1 MAAASSGS
9 AAVALPGGEPPLM
22 ADLMCGPNLPLT
34 KAFLWCGW
42 RTVSVDWL
50 LDPAHDLSNPLR
62 QKSLAGQLEET
73 DFIAAAMDCSTK
85 LRAREIP
92 RTDDQ
97 HPSPSGQQTSP
108 WGYQG
113 CQSRT
118 RLGWTQT
125 TRMLRKHA
133 EGGGPPMEELALV
146 PPPEAGDDGVRTVEG
161 HAIFRMRVCGGPEQ
175 TPVQEIEEWPP
186 LMCHH
191 THRPREWEPQES
203 SDGRWYPSKA
213 EAEYTA
219 VLAFSIAVAASWW
232 AARVGKARLTVP
244 RMPAIE
250 TVGRREHWLEFDGR
264 ALREWAMAPM
274 AVSLGLKPPPL
285 ASGATVPRR
294 VVILEVLYE
303 DGTLPEDVVYVGRGH
318 HDCLWDD
325 WISCSMSTSQA

>member
-85 LRAREIP
+85 SWARELP
-92 RTDDQ
+92 RKFNDGRLRSADQPLGLPGLSVKDQARVDTDNAA
-97 HPSPSGQQTSP
+97 
-108 WGYQG
+108 
-113 CQSRT
+113 C
-118 RLGWTQT
+118 GWMLTQ
-125 TRMLRKHA
+125 LQKHA
-133 EGGGPPMEELALV
+133 EGGGASVRENPWRSLHWYLPQEQAMMESGLWKDTQYSACV
-146 PPPEAGDDGVRTVEG
+146 FAGARSKLQCLR
-161 HAIFRMRVCGGPEQ
+161 HN
-175 TPVQEIEEWPP
+175 VQEIEEWPP

-191 THRPREWEPQES
+191 THHPREWERQES

-219 VLAFSIAVAASWW
+219 VLAFSIAVAASWR

-285 ASGATVPRR
+285 AS
-294 VVILEVLYE
+294 
-303 DGTLPEDVVYVGRGH
+303 
-318 HDCLWDD
+318 CLGEW
-325 WISCSMSTSQA
+325 